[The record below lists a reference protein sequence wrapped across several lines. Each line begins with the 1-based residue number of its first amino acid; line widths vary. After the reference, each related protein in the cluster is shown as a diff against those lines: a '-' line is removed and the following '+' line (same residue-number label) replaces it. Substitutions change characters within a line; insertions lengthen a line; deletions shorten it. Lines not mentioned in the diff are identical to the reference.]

1 MPAVVSF
8 ETAPQMIRALA
19 DRYAGTGKAAL
30 GYKDKTTKEWTDLSW
45 DEVNEQVRAFAAFL
59 HGRGV
64 RKGDRV
70 ALLSENRPE
79 WAITDLATQLLGAV
93 TVALYGSTPA
103 SGVAYIIRDSG
114 ARVLVVSTGLQLR
127 KADKAAEECP
137 DLETVVS
144 MAEPRKERPDTGLV
158 TWDAAL
164 DEGRARLGAEDAPDL
179 DGMAEA
185 VTPDDLSALI
195 YTSGTT
201 GEPKGVRMTH
211 RNLISNVHAVHDRID
226 VFEDDV
232 HLSFLPLSHAFER
245 TAGYTT
251 VLSAGA
257 KIVYA
262 ESIDAIS
269 KNLPE
274 VAPTLMVS
282 VPRLFERIYNVI
294 QASVQEGS
302 PVKRGIFAWAVDTGK
317 AVAAKQKAGK
327 MPGPILRAQHALAHK
342 LVFSTLHEKLGGR
355 VRFAVSGG
363 AALPKA
369 IGQFFEA
376 AGVRLVEGYGL
387 SETAP
392 VLVANPLEAP
402 VFGTVGW
409 VFPGV
414 TVAIRDLTTGQIVG
428 QVSGDDYPI
437 SVTTA
442 PGEILAKGPNVMDGY
457 WERPEATA
465 EVFDAD
471 GWFQTGDVGRFEDG
485 YLRITDRI
493 KHMIVSKGGKNI
505 YPGPIEE
512 TFATSPLIGQV
523 MVVGEGREFLTALV
537 VPEMDALR
545 AEVKARG
552 LSASTEA
559 EILADET
566 VRGLYADLFK
576 AQAREA
582 ASHEKVRDFRFVPE
596 AFSVENDLLTPT
608 MKPKR
613 KAIEA
618 RYTNLVEAM
627 YDGVV

>member
-59 HGRGV
+59 HARGV

-93 TVALYGSTPA
+93 NVALYGSTPA

-164 DEGRARLGAEDAPDL
+164 DEGHARLGAEDAPDL

-211 RNLISNVHAVHDRID
+211 CNLISNVHAVHDRID

-302 PVKRGIFAWAVDTGK
+302 VVKRGIFAWAVDTGK

-327 MPGPILRAQHALAHK
+327 TPGPILRAQHALAHK